1 MSLLVSLQYNIDSD
15 LCLVHI
21 RTFFALCL
29 WICLDFFSFSSIV
42 LGAHPGQG
50 GRGPSLFMPY
60 TPWLSQCFA
69 MIYAIVRPRSNRIST
84 HFSISSNKWAS
95 QVANFEDIHGSTNR
109 VYRKCIRPTSWR
121 WACLTQISSDH
132 ETIFTI
138 YHVRI
143 HVHLSSMIVFL
154 GL

>member
-1 MSLLVSLQYNIDSD
+1 MFGPHSNIFCVVFVDLLRLLFLLFNRSWRASWSRRKRSLIIY
-15 LCLVHI
+15 
-21 RTFFALCL
+21 ALHSMA
-29 WICLDFFSFSSIV
+29 F
-42 LGAHPGQG
+42 
-50 GRGPSLFMPY
+50 
-60 TPWLSQCFA
+60 SQCFA

-95 QVANFEDIHGSTNR
+95 QVANFEDIRGSTNR